1 MQTSTYPPQTLLE
14 KWKKGEM
21 TAEMAVGHLMQRLLD
36 HEERLRVLE
45 KATNQPPQDD

>member
-21 TAEMAVGHLMQRLLD
+21 TAEMAVGHLVQHLLD
-36 HEERLRVLE
+36 HEARLQVLE
-45 KATNQPPQDD
+45 KQLNQQRGDE